1 MSDELNA
8 SPARRRFCIRGA
20 GYLAGATVGGLTS
33 ASGPTAASLVRRESV
48 DSIDPAKLQVIG
60 AAVGEMMARSKKDPK
75 DPRGWLVNADPHR
88 AFCSAPGTAGLS
100 QIHFCYWFLPWH
112 RAFLVVL
119 DRKIREIAN
128 DSTLCFPYW
137 NWSSNPRLPDGFTR
151 LNSPLANAI
160 RFTPK
165 RDLRPSEIDYFED
178 DPIRKKLGVAA
189 LGASKFVAA
198 TKNDPVDLA
207 KELADSFGGLIRP
220 NALDRYGNSRL
231 EGTPHGPVHNYVGGR
246 DPNSLT
252 PGDMADFATAAKDPI
267 FFAHH
272 GNLDRLWEI
281 WRSVPANRAKE
292 PTTSDFL
299 NHAFAF
305 PWLDGTTM
313 QITVAETLELERLG
327 YGYDNLNVFSPT
339 PPAPHLQPEA
349 ASQVKRLAPIVS
361 TTVSLPPSPEAALQ
375 GAPSYLLL
383 LEGVVSPGRSLSAG
397 VYVSAADGDNTRE
410 VLVGTISVV
419 KSGSE
424 YKLPEQVL
432 VFNISA
438 AVDILKTPRLKVQ
451 VVPNEL
457 GGEAKFP
464 YKPLKYKR
472 AKIIRQ

>member
-1 MSDELNA
+1 MSDELTV
-8 SPARRRFCIRGA
+8 SQARRRFCLQGA
-20 GYLAGATVGGLTS
+20 GYLTGATVVGLTS
-33 ASGPTAASLVRRESV
+33 ASSSIVTPVARRESI
-48 DSIDPAKLQVIG
+48 DSIDPAKLHAIE

-88 AFCSAPGTAGLS
+88 AFCAAPGAGGIS

-119 DRKIREIAN
+119 DRKIREIAG
-128 DSTLCFPYW
+128 DSTLTFPYW

-151 LNSPLANAI
+151 TNSALANAI

-165 RDLRPSEIDYFED
+165 RDLQPSEIDYFED
-178 DPIRKKLGVAA
+178 DPVRKKLGVAA
-189 LGASKFVAA
+189 LGASKFVATA
-198 TKNDPVDLA
+198 KDDPFDLA

-220 NALDRYGNSRL
+220 NSFGQYGNSRL
-231 EGTPHGPVHNYVGGR
+231 EGTPHGPIHNYVGGR
-246 DPNSLT
+246 SSKTSEL
-252 PGDMADFATAAKDPI
+252 GDMADFATAARDPV
-267 FFAHH
+267 FFGHH

-305 PWLDGTTM
+305 PWLNGTTM
-313 QITVAETLELERLG
+313 QITVAETLDLNRLG
-327 YGYDNLNVFSPT
+327 FAYDNLSVFSPT

-349 ASQVKRLAPIVS
+349 ASQAKRLAPIVS
-361 TTVSLPPSPEAALQ
+361 ATVSLPASPEAAVE
-375 GAPSYLLL
+375 GVPSYLLL
-383 LEGVVSPGRSLSAG
+383 LEGIVSPGRSLSAG
-397 VYVSAADGDNTRE
+397 VYLSALDGDKTRE

-419 KSGSE
+419 KSGGE

-432 VFNISA
+432 VFDIST
-438 AVDILKTPRLKVQ
+438 AVDILKTPHLKVL
-451 VVPNEL
+451 VVPNEI

-464 YKPLKYKR
+464 YKPLKYKS